1 MFRRYWA
8 VTNVDYIH
16 TRNGRRIVGMIVVVW
31 CVALVVSLAP
41 QFGWKDPD
49 YLDRI
54 NIQQRCMVSQDIGY
68 QIFATC
74 STFYVPLLVILFL
87 YWKIFKIARRR
98 IRRRRA
104 QRNAMLEHSR
114 LDLMFLCGLFMIKV
128 TLTISENINK

>member
-1 MFRRYWA
+1 MIIMIIMISNAIVSHRYWA

-16 TRNGRRIVGMIVVVW
+16 TRNGRRIMGMIIVVW
-31 CVALVVSLAP
+31 SVALVVSLAP
-41 QFGWKDPD
+41 QFGWKDAE
-49 YLDRI
+49 YLKRI
-54 NIQQRCMVSQDIGY
+54 ADLKCMVSQDLGY

-114 LDLMFLCGLFMIKV
+114 
-128 TLTISENINK
+128 